1 MQTKIQ
7 INPLHKEQLE
17 NAGEN
22 SSLRHQRGNGAVKK
36 ILQVQ
41 DPVQGRNKK
50 KFTLGFG
57 AIFPLGIFAIS
68 GRGNSKRNWDR
79 AFLMLRDP
87 GHGSAKFYK

>member
-7 INPLHKEQLE
+7 INPPHEEQLE

-36 ILQVQ
+36 KYYRFKIQY
-41 DPVQGRNKK
+41 KEETK

-68 GRGNSKRNWDR
+68 GRGNSKKN
-79 AFLMLRDP
+79 
-87 GHGSAKFYK
+87 